1 MCLPLMTV
9 YIIHFP
15 RARPG
20 LGCDPSGVMMM
31 SDIRSAEEFIVSQF
45 TQINKMLSCLK
56 IPSLRGELGEI
67 EEMDITIS
75 EQYLYVDT
83 QTRLPENI

>member
-15 RARPG
+15 RARLG

-67 EEMDITIS
+67 EEMDIR
-75 EQYLYVDT
+75 DT
-83 QTRLPENI
+83 TYYIFLNNIFT